1 MVHKAELDNEKNTPV
16 GAGKAAK
23 DPYWVDALAQGLE
36 VLHVFDG
43 ERSPLTLSEIAGRLG
58 WGRTKPYRFLHTLEK
73 LGYLARDDTGRGFR
87 LTSLSM
93 QLGFAY
99 LNSIPLVELA
109 QPLLDKLRTEV
120 GASTNLAILE
130 RGETVFIAQARTKL
144 PTTINLH
151 VGSRL
156 SAYATSSGR
165 ILLAHLPEHQVIEM
179 LQAQPLTAW
188 TSKSVTDPA
197 QFLQILRTAR
207 KQGYVL
213 NDGEFQEGIR
223 SVAAPV
229 FDAQG
234 VVIAGVNTAATRFV
248 FSDENLDQIRE
259 ALCETADELSRAMG
273 YRPDPQA
280 HPSARRK
287 FGRAGQRP

>member
-1 MVHKAELDNEKNTPV
+1 MVHKVKFDNEKNTLD
-16 GAGKAAK
+16 GEGKTVK
-23 DPYWVDALAQGLE
+23 DPYWVDALAQGLQ
-36 VLHVFDG
+36 VLHVFDN
-43 ERSPLTLSEIAGRLG
+43 ERCALTLSEIASKLG
-58 WGRTKPYRFLHTLEK
+58 WNRTKPYRFLHTLEK
-73 LGYLARDDTGRGFR
+73 LGYLARDDAGRGFR

-93 QLGFAY
+93 QLGFSY

-109 QPLLDKLRTEV
+109 QPLLDKLRTKV

-130 RGETVFIAQARTKL
+130 RDETVFIAQARTKL

-179 LQAQPLTAW
+179 LEAQPLTAW

-229 FDAQG
+229 FDARG
-234 VVIAGVNTAATRFV
+234 VVIAGVNTAATSFV
-248 FSDENLDQIRE
+248 FSDEKLDQIRE
-259 ALCETADELSRAMG
+259 ALRETADELSRAMG

-280 HPSARRK
+280 HPSDRRK